1 MMSFPRSERLPRK
14 MRPITLRWHEE
25 SGDGR
30 FGRRR
35 QVSPDGAGAYPQ
47 NQLPPP
53 LAGRPGRVVEA
64 AHAIDVFGPHRAPP
78 MRAVFS
84 AFTTTCMRGD
94 PSRVSRELTV
104 STAIEC
110 HATTSN
116 VFARIA
122 AEPRVSRTGFSA

>member
-14 MRPITLRWHEE
+14 MRPITLRWHEK

-64 AHAIDVFGPHRAPP
+64 AHAIDVFRSPPGPTNAGGLFSFHDYLHARRRVAGFPRADG
-78 MRAVFS
+78 VN
-84 AFTTTCMRGD
+84 C
-94 PSRVSRELTV
+94 
-104 STAIEC
+104 C
-110 HATTSN
+110 
-116 VFARIA
+116 
-122 AEPRVSRTGFSA
+122 